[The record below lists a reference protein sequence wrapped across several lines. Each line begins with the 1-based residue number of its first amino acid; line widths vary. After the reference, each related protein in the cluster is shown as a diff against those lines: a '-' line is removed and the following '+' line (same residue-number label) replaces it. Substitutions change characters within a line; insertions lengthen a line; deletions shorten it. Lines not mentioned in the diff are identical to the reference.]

1 MKLCP
6 YCKKRIIEN
15 KEEKCAVCAEKG
27 GENCAEVVDCVVLTV
42 KNQPIEC
49 DGERGFAILDET
61 GEKVGVCYY
70 KKDEACDYD
79 VEAVFFETVRDVYG
93 DNRKIYVEGEKNF
106 PLCFDEVKKRVE
118 TEGTVNFN
126 FFALREVK
134 GGEKYGKI
142 RSGYKKVETGIFW
155 VCFDDEG
162 ADILFD
168 KAILARTGKR
178 RSVSNVT
185 KDEDGLN
192 YKSNHKKAWETLSK
206 TFKGGKYADAAF
218 NDFPRG
224 RIWYDLDEHRHYA
237 MFDKGLSAAAK
248 AVERAVSEVFVLE
261 DPEFIPDAF
270 YKSKKT
276 VDAEKIKKQIEK
288 SLVK

>member
-15 KEEKCAVCAEKG
+15 KENKCAACAEKD
-27 GENCAEVVDCVVLTV
+27 GENCAEAVDYVALSVR
-42 KNQPIEC
+42 NQIVEC
-49 DGERGFAILDET
+49 EGERGFAILDET
-61 GEKVGVCYY
+61 GETVGVLYRE
-70 KKDEACDYD
+70 KDEEGDYD
-79 VEAVFFETVRDVYG
+79 VEAVFFAPFRGVYG
-93 DNRKIYVEGEKNF
+93 DNRKIYVEGENNF

-118 TEGTVNFN
+118 AEGEAKFH
-126 FFALREVK
+126 FFALQSTQED
-134 GGEKYGKI
+134 EKYRKT

-155 VCFDDEG
+155 VCFDGES
-162 ADILFD
+162 ADLLFD
-168 KAILARTGKR
+168 KAVLARTGKR
-178 RSVSNVT
+178 RSAVNVT

-192 YKSNHKKAWETLSK
+192 YKASHKKTWEILSK
-206 TFKGGKYADAAF
+206 TYMGGKYADAAF

-224 RIWYDLDEHRHYA
+224 RIWYDTDERRHYA

-248 AVERAVSEVFVLE
+248 AVEKVVGKAFVLE

-276 VDAEKIKKQIEK
+276 VDAEKIKKLLEK
-288 SLVK
+288 SL